1 MTSLGE
7 KAADSPEV
15 SLARQSAPGMYRL
28 EADGNS
34 IEDVDLVP
42 ADDLTPEGEFPQ
54 YGDFLPVKTPQGAGT
69 DDPKFGGTEYVEAP
83 GALAAW
89 LVENAEPG
97 SVFRIRQVMKVDGEW
112 DYDVELVGGPDLDP
126 ADLM

>member
-15 SLARQSAPGMYRL
+15 RLARQSAPGLYRL
-28 EADGNS
+28 DADGDS
-34 IEDVDLVP
+34 IKDMDLVP
-42 ADDLTPEGEFPQ
+42 ADDLTPEGEFPE
-54 YGDFLPVKTPQGAGT
+54 YGDFLQVETPRGAGT
-69 DDPKFGGTEYVEAP
+69 DEPSFGATEYIEVP
-83 GALAAW
+83 GALAGW

-97 SVFRIRQVMKVDGEW
+97 SAFRIRQVMKVDGEW
-112 DYDVELVGGPDLDP
+112 DYDIELVGGPDLDP